1 MYGDKGKLRV
11 IRYKWTARSHK
22 ARKSPSHY
30 MVTSNKGD
38 QELLYA
44 APMQSKCFAIPESP
58 VSLTVGGSPI
68 PGGDTSINQFKD
80 VFIKIQLGRSTST
93 YFVGLFVSC
102 CCISH
107 EEHLADVKVQ
117 FALSFVF
124 YRVFKRGDFCI
135 PFIMSLVG
143 YLIFALID
151 KNKLH
156 RPSEARPQM
165 ARLLVTVGVLFML
178 GGFIGGI
185 VCLSSLV
192 TENHETLTSI
202 PQGILVMCHGAP
214 IGWAAFLQNTFVALS
229 AVLLWRVQRKPEGE
243 YNLTI

>member
-1 MYGDKGKLRV
+1 M
-11 IRYKWTARSHK
+11 A
-22 ARKSPSHY
+22 
-30 MVTSNKGD
+30 VTSNKGD

-44 APMQSKCFAIPESP
+44 APMQSTSVAIPESP

-68 PGGDTSINQFKD
+68 PRGDKSINQFKD
-80 VFIKIQLGRSTST
+80 VFIKIQLGRTASA

-107 EEHLADVKVQ
+107 EEHLAEVKVQ
-117 FALSFVF
+117 LALSFVF
-124 YRVFKRGDFCI
+124 YRIFKWGDFCV

-151 KNKLH
+151 KNTLH

-165 ARLLVTVGVLFML
+165 VFIARLLVTVGVLFML

-185 VCLSSLV
+185 VCLSLHV
-192 TENHETLTSI
+192 TENHEMLTSI
-202 PQGILVMCHGAP
+202 PQVILVMCHGAP
-214 IGWAAFLQNTFVALS
+214 IGWAAFLQNAFVALS

-243 YNLTI
+243 YNLMI